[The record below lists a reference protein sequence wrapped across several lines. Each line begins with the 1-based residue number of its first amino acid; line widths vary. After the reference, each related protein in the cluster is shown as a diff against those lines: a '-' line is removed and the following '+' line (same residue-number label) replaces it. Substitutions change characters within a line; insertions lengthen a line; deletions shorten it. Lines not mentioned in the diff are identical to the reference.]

1 MTNLELTLKLRA
13 DLSDDAARAA
23 GRFAKAAAASSALD
37 VAYATV
43 DSPLGRLLVA
53 ASSRGLLRLA
63 YPNESTDAVVAELAE
78 EVSPRILET
87 PVRLDPMRRQL
98 DEYFAGRR
106 RRFDFPIDWRLVHGF
121 GRDVLRVTAHIP
133 YGKVS
138 TYRDVAVRTGRPLAV
153 RAVGNALG
161 ANPMPIVI
169 PCHRV
174 VRTGGG
180 LGGYTG
186 GLDRKERLLQLEGL
200 AR

>member
-1 MTNLELTLKLRA
+1 MSELELTLNG
-13 DLSDDAARAA
+13 DFTGDAARAA
-23 GRFAKAAAASSALD
+23 DRFTQAAASSAALD
-37 VAYATV
+37 VAYAMV
-43 DSPLGRLLVA
+43 DSPFGQLVVA
-53 ASSRGLLRLA
+53 ASPRGLLRLA
-63 YPNESTDAVVAELAE
+63 YPDQPVGAIIEELAAD
-78 EVSPRILET
+78 VSPRILNA
-87 PVRLDPMRRQL
+87 PGRLDALRRQL

-106 RRFDFPIDWRLVHGF
+106 RQFEFPIDWRLVRGF

-133 YGKVS
+133 YGRVR
-138 TYRDVAVRTGRPLAV
+138 TYRDVAVRTGRPQAV

-186 GLDRKERLLQLEGL
+186 GVQRKERLLQLEGL
-200 AR
+200 AT